1 VRPAEVCLAIF
12 GPTRVR
18 ACVRGPCVRGAPR
31 GGVSGGRAEAENA
44 HPSPHARTHA
54 TPAGA
59 PSTRRCRKASGRVGR
74 AGGPPC
80 ARGAIGPTRLRRCFP
95 STAARRRGQRVATRH
110 SMLQRGAAH
119 RRAWCRAAAYSA
131 RKPLAA
137 SATQP
142 DRSKRAIAAGVY
154 GDREG
159 RAVAEA
165 SACRRERSEAAGGSE
180 GARRRE
186 GARER
191 ARETWLDIRAKR
203 RASSCSF
210 SLSRSN
216 ASYRPCTRRWA
227 HRTAAQSRRCLH
239 ALLLR
244 AQHVAP

>member
-1 VRPAEVCLAIF
+1 MR
-12 GPTRVR
+12 THRR
-18 ACVRGPCVRGAPR
+18 T
-31 GGVSGGRAEAENA
+31 
-44 HPSPHARTHA
+44 HARTHA

-59 PSTRRCRKASGRVGR
+59 PSTRQCRKASGQVGR

-80 ARGAIGPTRLRRCFP
+80 APGAIGPTRLRRCFP

-110 SMLQRGAAH
+110 SVLQRGTAH
-119 RRAWCRAAAYSA
+119 RRALVQSRGVLRSQTACRIGHAARPEQA
-131 RKPLAA
+131 R
-137 SATQP
+137 
-142 DRSKRAIAAGVY
+142 DRCGSVWRL
-154 GDREG
+154 RG

-165 SACRRERSEAAGGSE
+165 SERRRERSEAAGGSK
-180 GARRRE
+180 GAS
-186 GARER
+186 G
-191 ARETWLDIRAKR
+191 TWLDIRAKR